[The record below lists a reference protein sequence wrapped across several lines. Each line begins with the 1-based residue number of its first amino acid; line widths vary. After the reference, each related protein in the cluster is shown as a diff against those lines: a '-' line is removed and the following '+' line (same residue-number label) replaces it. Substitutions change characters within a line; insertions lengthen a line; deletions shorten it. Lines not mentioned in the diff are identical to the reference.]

1 MSESDARRLERLWRA
16 LEGSDL
22 PSPDLVARYV
32 DDPNGLSPEER
43 DAIDRALAHSAAV
56 IDEAD
61 TLRGFDFSALEADRR
76 AAEVGAGRAGW
87 ALRWRP
93 WAWAAAA
100 AAVALFVSVA
110 LLDDVGETGPTAPPT
125 PPTLADRGSAP
136 APSRPEASEEDESG
150 TPPVPRLAE
159 AVAPDL
165 IEPEPD
171 LAPVE
176 PAVEA
181 PEALALA
188 PDPAP
193 PAPTSVGPS
202 PAPSAP
208 PEEAPVRPAERPREM
223 LLAMATPAYQPAF
236 GLDVPGGPGWTLRS
250 VSDEDL
256 SIAVVSPDHVTR
268 VSVERPVLHWAID
281 GLPADGG
288 FYLSVLDGE
297 GEPVIE
303 DQHLPSPVA
312 VGLQRTPLA
321 SLPLVDGRTLPEGE
335 TLRWSIEWREG
346 LEAPTGAVD
355 FGWLRLSPLE
365 LDAVAA
371 LASTAD
377 ANRSAFFAGE
387 GCFHESLEAALALRD
402 AHPDAAFVDASIRTL
417 LERTRDAARAVLA
430 IERDPGR

>member
-1 MSESDARRLERLWRA
+1 MSESDARRLERLWQA

-43 DAIDRALAHSAAV
+43 EEIDRALAQQAAV

-76 AAEVGAGRAGW
+76 AAEVGASRAGW

-93 WAWAAAA
+93 FVWAAAA

-110 LLDDVGETGPTAPPT
+110 LLDDASETGSTA
-125 PPTLADRGSAP
+125 PPTLADRGSEP
-136 APSRPEASEEDESG
+136 APSGPEASEEDESS
-150 TPPVPRLAE
+150 TPPVPRLADAE
-159 AVAPDL
+159 APDP

-171 LAPVE
+171 PAPVE
-176 PAVEA
+176 PSVEA
-181 PEALALA
+181 PEALALV
-188 PDPAP
+188 PDAESP
-193 PAPTSVGPS
+193 GPS
-202 PAPSAP
+202 PVVPPPAPSAP

-223 LLAMATPAYQPAF
+223 LLAMATPAYEPAF

-250 VSDEDL
+250 VSAEDL

-281 GLPADGG
+281 ALPAEGG

-303 DQHLPSPVA
+303 DQRLPAPSD

-321 SLPLVDGRTLPEGE
+321 SLPAVDGRALPAGE
-335 TLRWSIEWREG
+335 TLRWSIDWREG

-355 FGWLRLSPLE
+355 FGWLRFAPLDP
-365 LDAVAA
+365 DAEAA
-371 LASTAD
+371 LSTTAD
-377 ANRSAFFAGE
+377 ADRSAFFAGE

-402 AHPDAAFVDASIRTL
+402 AHPDAAFVEASIRTL
-417 LERTRDAARAVLA
+417 LEQTRDGARAALA
-430 IERDPGR
+430 IERDPTR